1 MPLFGGTKPSSFL
14 GVDIGAGGIKVVEL
28 GSDKGRPTLLTYGY
42 SERKPGESVVSP
54 FDDVKGA
61 GETLSQ
67 VCKRAGTKAT
77 KAMAALPLSAIFS
90 TIVAVPRRKDEKEL
104 KPLIDAQVAKLT
116 PLPLA
121 EMITYSTFID
131 PLQAGKAP
139 GKEQPPAT
147 KPSDYVRV
155 LVTGAAKTLVQKYVD
170 IFRAAKL
177 ELQAIDTES
186 FALIRSLVGKDKGAI
201 MLLDVGFA
209 RTNITVVE
217 KGIPF
222 LTRSINVGG
231 VNVTRKIMETTGVSE
246 AEAEQVKTDLG
257 NQFTPTGASGP
268 AAAGTLPPAVSAVV
282 APVLHEVQYAM
293 QLYARME
300 LTEFKAVE
308 KIVLTGGSA
317 HLPGVPEH
325 LAAALNV
332 NVYRGDP
339 WARVAYP
346 ADLRP
351 VLDEIGPR
359 MAVAIGL
366 AMRDIE

>member
-1 MPLFGGTKPSSFL
+1 MALFGAPKKQSFL
-14 GVDIGAGGIKVVEL
+14 GVDVGAGGVKVVEL
-28 GSDKGRPTLLTYGY
+28 SNEKGRATLLTYGY
-42 SERKPGESVVSP
+42 SERKPGEAVVSP
-54 FDDVKGA
+54 FEDVKGA
-61 GETLSQ
+61 GETLAEL
-67 VCKRAGTKAT
+67 CKRAGVKTN
-77 KAMAALPLSAIFS
+77 KAMAALPLSSIFS
-90 TIVAVPRRKDEKEL
+90 TIVAVPRRKDEKEM

-116 PLPLA
+116 PLPIS

-131 PLQAGKAP
+131 PLQAGKASGTKAA
-139 GKEQPPAT
+139 GKEQTVPAG

-155 LVTGAAKTLVQKYVD
+155 LVTGAAKTLVQKYIE
-170 IFRAAKL
+170 IFRTAKL

-186 FALIRSLVGKDKGAI
+186 FALIRSLIGKDKSAVLI
-201 MLLDVGFA
+201 LDIGFG

-231 VNVTRKIMETTGVSE
+231 SSVTKKIMEQMSVPESE
-246 AEAEQVKTDLG
+246 AEQIKTDLG
-257 NQFTPTGASGP
+257 NQP
-268 AAAGTLPPAVSAVV
+268 AMPGGKLPPAVEA
-282 APVLHEVQYAM
+282 AMGPILHEIQYAL

-300 LTEFKAVE
+300 LTEFKKVE
-308 KIVLTGGSA
+308 KVVVTGGSA
-317 HLPGVPEH
+317 HLPGVPEF
-325 LAAALNV
+325 LSASLNL

-339 WARVAYP
+339 WARVSYP

-359 MAVAIGL
+359 MAVSIGL